1 MRKFYV
7 TMLFA
12 VLATGVANAQAV
24 SGRRLYWKMSSAVNS
39 GFSITTPAGFTAAAD
54 WFIKNANNTYTAIST
69 LPSGQNAIL
78 STDSLF
84 IDGRRMDVDANI
96 TLPTNVRIIM
106 LGAPA
111 SGSQTMDLNNGV
123 VLTMSNTSAIF
134 SIGGN
139 AVLRL
144 QSRNGANNAANY
156 TRIVMGGV
164 IKAVN
169 GSTANIQQIGN
180 GGANEGIGTVAY
192 ASQTATIGTTTNQFG
207 GFAQLGA
214 LPVVLVNFTAAKAG
228 STISLA
234 WSTQQEYNSKSY
246 SIERSND
253 GQSWSSIGEVAAAGY
268 SSTPKSYKFTDA
280 APLATINYYRVRIID
295 ADGKFGLTPVRAIR
309 ANGAAKVG
317 VYPNPASGTANIL
330 VNAQSGGSFSVSVF
344 NRNGQLV
351 AAKQG
356 LQNTNVV
363 TLDVFAYSAGEYIVD
378 VKFQDGTRQ
387 TSKMMV
393 VKQ

>member
-234 WSTQQEYNSKSY
+234 
-246 SIERSND
+246 
-253 GQSWSSIGEVAAAGY
+253 
-268 SSTPKSYKFTDA
+268 
-280 APLATINYYRVRIID
+280 
-295 ADGKFGLTPVRAIR
+295 
-309 ANGAAKVG
+309 
-317 VYPNPASGTANIL
+317 
-330 VNAQSGGSFSVSVF
+330 
-344 NRNGQLV
+344 
-351 AAKQG
+351 
-356 LQNTNVV
+356 
-363 TLDVFAYSAGEYIVD
+363 
-378 VKFQDGTRQ
+378 
-387 TSKMMV
+387 
-393 VKQ
+393 